1 MKYNELNELTKRGT
15 DGFPIGYYPVDK
27 NHPQYE
33 MPLHWH
39 REFETIHVIKG
50 TLNVFLDGLEYTL
63 SDGDILTVCCNTLHR
78 AVPQSCIYECVVFDM
93 NMLISQND
101 TDVFLKPI
109 LNGEKTVDV
118 LLSRDDSMLYR
129 AALNVFLS
137 LKSDD
142 AAYKMGV
149 ITSLYSFF
157 TELYRSGNV
166 LPSEKH
172 RRPDIHTKLISEVI
186 DWIEDNLTETIT
198 LSELSK
204 KAGLN
209 EKYFCKIFKN
219 ATGKT
224 PIEYINSLKINLA
237 CNLLSD
243 GKTVTE
249 AAFASGFSDLSYFS
263 KVFKKYKSHPPK
275 TWLAKSK
282 IHL

>member
-1 MKYNELNELTKRGT
+1 MKRSELNELTKRGT
-15 DGFPIGYYPVDK
+15 DGFPIGYYPVDQ
-27 NHPQYE
+27 NHPHYE

-39 REFETIHVIKG
+39 REFEVIHVKKG
-50 TLNVFLDGLEYTL
+50 TLNVFLDGLEYNL

-78 AVPQSCIYECVVFDM
+78 AIPQNCIYECTVFDM

-101 TDVFLKPI
+101 TENFIRPI

-118 LLSRDDSMLYR
+118 LLSQDDSMLYR

-137 LKSDD
+137 LKADD
-142 AAYKMGV
+142 ATYKMGV

-172 RRPDIHTKLISEVI
+172 RRPDIHTKLISEVL
-186 DWIEDNLTETIT
+186 DWIEDSLSETIT
-198 LSELSK
+198 LNELSK

-209 EKYFCKIFKN
+209 EKYFCRIFKK

-224 PIEYINSLKINLA
+224 PIEYINSLKIDLA
-237 CNLLSD
+237 CNLLSE

-263 KVFKKYKSHPPK
+263 KVFRKYKGLSPREWLIK
-275 TWLAKSK
+275 TK
-282 IHL
+282 I